1 MNITNTLSL
10 TEARRK
16 IFKIADDVHKT
27 SAYYF
32 LTDQGKAKAVVM
44 SAEEFESWME
54 TLDVMREMPRLKE
67 DIAEAKR
74 EYASGKYVSLDD
86 MLEEAGYVAAEMSKK
101 NYGVSGYHTKKGT
114 KRSAKH

>member
-1 MNITNTLSL
+1 MNTTNTLSL

-27 SAYYF
+27 SAYYV

-74 EYASGKYVSLDD
+74 EYARGEYVSLDD
-86 MLEEAGYVAAEMSKK
+86 MPKEAGYVAAEKLKK
-101 NYGVSGYHTKKGT
+101 NYGVSGYHPKKGP
-114 KRSAKH
+114 KKFAKN